1 MKVFLCL
8 CGIFVVF
15 SLGFTSLLSEFLIDS
30 NLIYL
35 PDNSY
40 KQTTSLSFDGVNY
53 FVVWADE
60 RRGDNYDIYGAR
72 VTPAGALLDSSGII
86 ISSAFSGR
94 KWPAVAFDGT
104 NYFVVWADWRNNEVA
119 DIYGARV
126 TTSGVVLDPS
136 GIPISTANDAQVR
149 CAVAFDGT
157 NYFVVWD
164 DYRVGWP
171 VNDIYGARVTTDGV
185 VLDPDGIP
193 ICTAPSNQS
202 YPDIAFDGTNYL
214 VVWDDLRNGYF
225 VEIYGTRVTPSGT
238 ILDPGGIPIS
248 ANASANGGLHPQI
261 AFDGVNYLAV
271 WDDYSDNIV
280 GTRISPNG
288 TVLDNA
294 IGISTGSWQEI
305 FPIISYNGTSYFIAW
320 DDYRDSATKY
330 KIYGSRVTTDGIV
343 LDPAGIKIF
352 DQFCGWQDPAG
363 IASDGTNFLTTLISS
378 NYLLYGVRVNSQGA
392 VIDTTGILISYAGYP
407 EYSPS
412 VSFDNTNYL
421 VVWED
426 YRNTNSDIY
435 GARVSSQG
443 SILDPTSIP
452 ILVHD
457 SLQSSPAVSF
467 DGTNYFIVWQDKRG
481 ASNDVYGARVS
492 IQGIVLDSSGIIIT
506 DANGNQE
513 KPAIDFDGTNYLV
526 VWQDSRN
533 GNYDIYGTRIDTSG
547 TILDPTG
554 IPISIAANSQTI
566 PSITFGGVCYLV
578 VWQDY
583 RNSLYEI
590 YGARISSS
598 GNVLDPAGIPIAT
611 GGPNWNPQV
620 SFDGNNFF
628 VVWGAGLSSDQDIY
642 GARVSEDG
650 IVLDPG
656 GIPIAGLAGNQ
667 CQPCAV
673 FDGTNYLVVWQDQRN
688 GDNYD
693 IYGSRV
699 TADGIV
705 LDPDGLEL
713 VNQLFNRSNPALGKG
728 PSHQSLLCFEGFTAE
743 PYNNLRIFGALCEDV
758 GVEEE
763 NRAESRK
770 LEVYPNPFHK
780 NITIKFQIP
789 STKFQISNKSAIN
802 SNLATCYS
810 LLANLKIYDAT
821 GRLVRCLTLDAKRL
835 TPVVWDGTDD
845 SGRKLPAGI
854 YFCQSECGVE
864 REVKKIIKVR

>member
-15 SLGFTSLLSEFLIDS
+15 TLGFTSLLSEFLIDS
-30 NLIYL
+30 NLIYV
-35 PDNSY
+35 PDNNY
-40 KQTTSLSFDGVNY
+40 KQTTSVSFDGVNY

-60 RRGDNYDIYGAR
+60 RGGDNYDIYGAR
-72 VTPAGALLDSSGII
+72 VTPAGAVLDSSGII
-86 ISSAFSGR
+86 ISSASSGR
-94 KWPAVAFDGT
+94 KWSAVAFDGT
-104 NYFVVWADWRNNEVA
+104 NYLVVWADWRNNEVA

-126 TTSGVVLDPS
+126 TTSGIVLDPS
-136 GIPISTANDAQVR
+136 GIPISTANDGQVR
-149 CAVAFDGT
+149 CSVAFDGT
-157 NYFVVWD
+157 NYLVVWD

-171 VNDIYGARVTTDGV
+171 LNDIYGARVTPGGI
-185 VLDPDGIP
+185 VLEPDGIP

-202 YPDIAFDGTNYL
+202 YPDVAFDGSNYL
-214 VVWDDLRNGYF
+214 VVWHDFRNGVF
-225 VEIYGTRVTPSGT
+225 EIYGTRVTPSGT
-238 ILDPGGIPIS
+238 ILDPDGIPIS
-248 ANASANGGLHPQI
+248 ANASANGGFHPQI
-261 AFDGVNYLAV
+261 AFDGVNYLVV

-305 FPIISYNGTSYFIAW
+305 FPIITYNGTSYFVAW
-320 DDYRDSATKY
+320 DDYRSPPNY

-343 LDPAGIKIF
+343 LDPGGIKIF
-352 DQFCGWQDPAG
+352 DQFCAWQDPAG
-363 IASDGTNFLTTLISS
+363 IASDGTNFLTALLSS
-378 NYLLYGVRVNSQGA
+378 NYILFGVRTNSQG
-392 VIDTTGILISYAGYP
+392 VILDTTGILISYAGYA

-412 VSFDNTNYL
+412 VSFDGTNYL
-421 VVWED
+421 AVWQDE
-426 YRNTNSDIY
+426 RNRNGDIY

-443 SILDPTSIP
+443 SVLDSTSIS
-452 ILVHD
+452 ISVND

-481 ASNDVYGARVS
+481 ANNDIYGARVS
-492 IQGIVLDSSGIIIT
+492 IQGIVFDSSGIIISS
-506 DANGNQE
+506 ANGNQE

-554 IPISIAANSQTI
+554 IPISIAANSQSI
-566 PSITFGGVCYLV
+566 PSIVFGGANYLV

-590 YGARISSS
+590 YGARITPS
-598 GNVLDPAGIPIAT
+598 GNVLDPSGILIAT
-611 GGPNWNPQV
+611 AGPNWNPQV

-628 VVWGAGLSSDQDIY
+628 VVWGAGLSFDQDIY
-642 GARVSEDG
+642 GTRISQDG
-650 IVLDPG
+650 IILDPG
-656 GIPIAGLAGNQ
+656 GITIAGVGGNQ

-673 FDGTNYLVVWQDQRN
+673 FDGTNYLVIWQDQRN

-699 TADGIV
+699 TTDGIV

-713 VNQLFNRSNPALGKG
+713 LNQPFNRTNPALGKG
-728 PSHQSLLCFEGFTAE
+728 LDNQLLLCFEGFVAE
-743 PYNNLRIFGALCEDV
+743 SYNNLRIFGALCEDV

-763 NRAESRK
+763 NKAEIEK
-770 LEVYPNPFHK
+770 LEVYPNPFRNHLV
-780 NITIKFQIP
+780 IKFQIP
-789 STKFQISNKSAIN
+789 NSKYQTNSKFQIS
-802 SNLATCYS
+802 
-810 LLANLKIYDAT
+810 LKIYDAT
-821 GRLVRCLTLDAKRL
+821 GR
-835 TPVVWDGTDD
+835 VVKNLSFHPASFIIHNSVEWDGTDN
-845 SGRKLPAGI
+845 SGRRLPTGI
-854 YFCQSECGVE
+854 YFVRFEAGNYKQTE
-864 REVKKIIKVR
+864 KVILLK